1 MNSIIKNMAMLWWI
15 AQGAFLAFY
24 SIKATIEHD
33 QPIVKWDL
41 LVGIC
46 LVIVA
51 CLHYLKYPLIHSIVN
66 WLILVYAIAFVVL
79 ISTVV
84 IVGHVSS
91 DLTTKLYVIAFLNFL
106 MSLITFRY

>member
-24 SIKATIEHD
+24 SITATIEYH

-46 LVIVA
+46 LVVVA
-51 CLHYLKYPLIHSIVN
+51 CLHYLEHPLIHSIVN
-66 WLILVYAIAFVVL
+66 WLILVYAIAFVVV

-84 IVGHVSS
+84 YFGHVSS
-91 DLTTKLYVIAFLNFL
+91 DLKTKLYVIAFLNFL
-106 MSLITFRY
+106 MSLITFKY